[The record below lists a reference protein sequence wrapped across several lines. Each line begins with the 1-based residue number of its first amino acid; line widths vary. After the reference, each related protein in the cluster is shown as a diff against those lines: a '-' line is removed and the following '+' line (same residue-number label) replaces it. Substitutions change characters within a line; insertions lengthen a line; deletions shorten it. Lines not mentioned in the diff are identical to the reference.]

1 MSISLRLRNRFQADP
16 NPANGLRVFLA
27 DAGRNLRIYSYSR
40 QDAESRSGTVL
51 LPRAAFHLG
60 AVANHFLRL
69 SLPPR
74 GAPPAA
80 AAAGG
85 RRRHALLY
93 STLDGAIGCL
103 AQVGRDGP
111 RWPEMARAGPRV
123 PELARECPRWPEITS
138 RSGAAVSEV
147 SSRRDLG
154 EISARSRRDV
164 GRSRLYLAQVEEAA
178 FRRLY
183 FLSTKMVATMQH
195 AAGLNPRGF
204 RAQGSGATA
213 EGELSQ
219 VIDGALLRRFVS
231 LGSAAQERLARQI
244 GIT

>member
-1 MSISLRLRNRFQADP
+1 MAREVPR
-16 NPANGLRVFLA
+16 
-27 DAGRNLRIYSYSR
+27 
-40 QDAESRSGTVL
+40 
-51 LPRAAFHLG
+51 LPRAG
-60 AVANHFLRL
+60 GVAV
-69 SLPPR
+69 
-74 GAPPAA
+74 
-80 AAAGG
+80 
-85 RRRHALLY
+85 
-93 STLDGAIGCL
+93 
-103 AQVGRDGP
+103 
-111 RWPEMARAGPRV
+111 
-123 PELARECPRWPEITS
+123 
-138 RSGAAVSEV
+138 SGA
-147 SSRRDLG
+147 
-154 EISARSRRDV
+154 RSWRDV

-244 GIT
+244 GTSPQQLLANLSEAEVASTLL

>member
-1 MSISLRLRNRFQADP
+1 MTLDEADP

-80 AAAGG
+80 AAAAG

-93 STLDGAIGCL
+93 STLDGAIGC
-103 AQVGRDGP
+103 
-111 RWPEMARAGPRV
+111 
-123 PELARECPRWPEITS
+123 
-138 RSGAAVSEV
+138 
-147 SSRRDLG
+147 
-154 EISARSRRDV
+154 
-164 GRSRLYLAQVEEAA
+164 LAQVEEAA

-244 GIT
+244 GTSPQQLLANLSEAEVASALL